1 MIVSLLSYD
10 GASFNS
16 KQTIHRAS
24 IYARLFYEYNI
35 FLLTACYMATPN
47 KLTPSGITTN
57 FTSDQMYRPKIFGYG
72 LISGV
77 EASIPDRMTSSIE
90 SKRKVEIITKIE
102 NLFPFLQDIM
112 GQNDARSNTIIN
124 RLIGLRENLD

>member
-1 MIVSLLSYD
+1 
-10 GASFNS
+10 
-16 KQTIHRAS
+16 
-24 IYARLFYEYNI
+24 
-35 FLLTACYMATPN
+35 MATPN

-57 FTSDQMYRPKIFGYG
+57 FTSDQLYRSKNYG
-72 LISGV
+72 FAGGASGFN
-77 EASIPDRMTSSIE
+77 ASIPDRMTSSIE

-124 RLIGLRENLD
+124 RLIGLRENLDQIF